1 MTRLKKSGTPPAE
14 NPLEFFNLSRN
25 PFPVAP
31 DNTDFYMS
39 QHNEAVIKKLIREIL
54 SRKGFMLL
62 TGDVGLGKTTIS
74 RRIIEILEQHQV
86 ETALIFQSFFQGT
99 GLLKEIIKDFG
110 MATEEIKADLPTL
123 MNLLNEFLLQK
134 NREGINCAIL
144 IDDAQNLSIES
155 LELIRMISN
164 LEADREKLVQIILVG
179 QPELLEKI
187 NSHEL
192 RQLKSRVAIR
202 QTPVPLEKPELVKYI
217 QFKLNRAGDSG
228 RLTLMPKTLGRLYQL
243 TSGNPRKINIL
254 MDRALHYAF
263 DESTSVITPRH
274 IKKAVREIEL
284 DIPSR
289 KASFLNS
296 SFVIFLLILI
306 IFGMAGGSILFL
318 RSFAKNQPA
327 GIEKIDPEGVLPSVE
342 TTYPVDPDSAP
353 AAQEAEK
360 SDIKAPISDSV
371 AGFLSAYE
379 IESFSF
385 RFQEALDQKN
395 LTAVQAEIFDRT
407 GLRLI
412 RLTSLPDSIGN
423 KFDILSR
430 IDRDSQK
437 TEYLLFWK
445 PSLTITKFYSG
456 YKGEEI
462 SDLQR
467 ILYRAGLYD
476 YNIDGIVGQIIMK
489 SVKDFQ
495 IQHHLQATGFPDP
508 ETVFLLANTDMQ

>member
-1 MTRLKKSGTPPAE
+1 MTRLKKSGTPPAG

-39 QHNEAVIKKLIREIL
+39 QHNEAVIKKLTREIL

-74 RRIIEILEQHQV
+74 RRIIQILEQHQV

-110 MATEEIKADLPTL
+110 MATEEIRADLPTL
-123 MNLLNEFLLQK
+123 MNLLNDFLLQK
-134 NREGINCAIL
+134 NREGVNCAIL

-202 QTPVPLEKPELVKYI
+202 QNPVPLEKSELGKYI

-228 RLTLMPKTLGRLYQL
+228 RITLMPKALDRLYRL
-243 TSGNPRKINIL
+243 TGGNPRKINIL

-263 DESTSVITPRH
+263 DESTAAITPRH
-274 IKKAVREIEL
+274 IKNADREMAL
-284 DIPSR
+284 DNPAR

-318 RSFAKNQPA
+318 RSSAKNQPA
-327 GIEKIDPEGVLPSVE
+327 GIETTEAAPSSVE
-342 TTYPVDPDSAP
+342 TTPPAAPDQSP
-353 AAQEAEK
+353 AAQETEK
-360 SDIKAPISDSV
+360 NDIKAPISDSV
-371 AGFLSAYE
+371 TGFLSAYG
-379 IESFSF
+379 IESFSL

-395 LTAVQAEIFDRT
+395 LTAVQAAIFDRT

-412 RLTSLPDSIGN
+412 RLSALPDSIGN

-430 IDRDSQK
+430 IDKDSQK

-467 ILYRAGLYD
+467 ILYGAGLYD

-495 IQHHLQATGFPDP
+495 IQNHLQPTGFPDP

>member
-1 MTRLKKSGTPPAE
+1 MTRLKLSGTPPAD
-14 NPLEFFNLSRN
+14 NPLAFFNLSRN

-39 QHNEAVIKKLIREIL
+39 QHNEALIKKLTREIL

-74 RRIIEILEQHQV
+74 RRIIQILEQHQV

-99 GLLKEIIKDFG
+99 SLLKEIIKDFG
-110 MATEEIKADLPTL
+110 MATEEIRADLPIL
-123 MNLLNEFLLQK
+123 MNLLNDFLLQK

-144 IDDAQNLSIES
+144 IDDAQNLSVES

-187 NSHEL
+187 NCHEL

-202 QTPVPLEKPELVKYI
+202 QNPVPLEKTEIGKYI

-228 RLTLMPKTLGRLYQL
+228 KITLMPKTLHLLYQL
-243 TSGNPRKINIL
+243 TAGNPRKINIL
-254 MDRALHYAF
+254 MDRALHYAV

-274 IKKAVREIEL
+274 IKQADREMAL
-284 DIPSR
+284 NAPSW
-289 KASFLNS
+289 KNFVFNS
-296 SFVIFLLILI
+296 SSIIFFLILI
-306 IFGMAGGSILFL
+306 IVGMAAGSVLFL
-318 RSFAKNQPA
+318 RSSAKNQPV
-327 GIEKIDPEGVLPSVE
+327 GIEKTEAGVAPPSVE
-342 TTYPVDPDSAP
+342 TIPPPDFVP

-360 SDIKAPISDSV
+360 SDMKPHISGSLAD
-371 AGFLSAYE
+371 FLSAYG
-379 IESFSF
+379 IESFSH
-385 RFQEALDQKN
+385 RFQEALDRKN
-395 LTAVQAEIFDRT
+395 LTAVQAAIFDRT

-412 RLTSLPDSIGN
+412 RLPDLPDSIGK

-462 SDLQR
+462 SELQR